1 VADVR
6 PFRAVRYARPTD
18 AVTAPPYDVIGADDL
33 AALRA
38 RDPRNVAHL
47 TLEPDPEVA
56 GARMREWLAD
66 GVLVRDEAPAVWW
79 LEQDF
84 VGPDGVARSRR
95 GIVASLRAEPYS
107 SAAVLPH
114 ERTHRG
120 PIEGRLSL
128 LRATRMQLEPIF
140 LLYEGAA
147 PVEGPPPRR
156 PDLEVGGSR
165 LWRLEGDHDVT
176 ATLADRQLLIADG
189 HHRYETAVEFAAE
202 DGADRMLAVLVSTDD
217 PGLVIFPTHRLFAGR
232 PDVDPDGEEHAGV
245 EDAVEALGHEPTGRA
260 AAVLVRRDGTRL
272 VRGGEGELDVE
283 LVDRF
288 GHEGIAY
295 TPEQEEAVR
304 RVESGEA
311 DAALLVRPLGVA
323 DVFERARAGRTLP
336 QKATYF
342 FPKLVSG
349 LLLHPVD
356 P

>member
-6 PFRAVRYARPTD
+6 PFRAVRYARPTE
-18 AVTAPPYDVIGADDL
+18 AVTAPPYDVITDDERGAL
-33 AALRA
+33 LA
-38 RDPRNVAHL
+38 RDPHNVAHL
-47 TLEPDPEVA
+47 TLEANADVA
-56 GARMREWLAD
+56 GARLRQWLAD
-66 GVLVRDEAPAVWW
+66 GVLARDERPAVWW

-107 SAAVLPH
+107 TGAVLPH

-120 PIEGRLSL
+120 PIEGRLAL
-128 LRATRMQLEPIF
+128 VRATRTQLEPIF
-140 LLYEGAA
+140 LLYEGTP
-147 PVEGPPPRR
+147 PVDGAPPRP

-165 LWRLEGDHDVT
+165 LWRLEGDHGV
-176 ATLADRQLLIADG
+176 AAAFADRQLLIADG

-217 PGLVIFPTHRLFAGR
+217 SGLVIFPTHRVFAGR
-232 PDVDPDGEEHAGV
+232 PDVDPAGEELPSVG
-245 EDAVEALGHEPTGRA
+245 DAVQALGREGSEHA
-260 AAVLVRRDGTRL
+260 AAVLVRRDATRL
-272 VRGGEGELDVE
+272 LRGGEGELDVE

-288 GHEGIAY
+288 GHDGIAY
-295 TPEQEEAVR
+295 TPERDEAVR

-311 DAALLVRPLGVA
+311 DAALLVRPLRVA
-323 DVFERARAGRTLP
+323 DVFEKARAGRTLP